1 MAKATRQSFGETIAR
16 LGAKHPELVVI
27 DCDLG
32 KSTQTGAFMK
42 KHPERYFE
50 LGIAEQ
56 NAIGVAAGMAL
67 AGKTPIVTSFSCFLI
82 GRLETIR
89 IAVAYNQTNVKLVGT
104 HAGIG
109 IGDDGTSQMALED
122 VAAMRALPHMTV
134 LQPADD
140 IEAQQA
146 VEWMIKH
153 KGPVFM
159 RLTRQKMPDLHSS
172 DYKFQIGVCDTVHE
186 PQKTEGK
193 LQATIFASGGPIGHA
208 VQAAKDLKGRGFA
221 VAVVNAGTLKPFDSE
236 AVRRAAER
244 SQRIVTVEDHN
255 ENGGLGSAVC
265 EALAESGKACPVV
278 RVAVR
283 DFGESATGEELYQ
296 KYGLSSDHIAE
307 ACLRNLQ

>member
-1 MAKATRQSFGETIAR
+1 MPKATRQSFGETIAR
-16 LGAKHPELVVI
+16 LGSKYPELVVI

-42 KHPERYFE
+42 KYPDRYFE

-56 NAIGVAAGMAL
+56 NAVGVAAGLAL

-89 IAVAYNQTNVKLVGT
+89 IAVAYNKTNVKLVGT

-109 IGDDGTSQMALED
+109 IGDDGTSQMGLED
-122 VAAMRALPHMTV
+122 VAAMRALPNMTV

-140 IEAQQA
+140 VEAQQA
-146 VEWMIKH
+146 VEWMIQH
-153 KGPVFM
+153 QGPVFI
-159 RLTRQKMPDLHSS
+159 RLTRQKMPDLHSP
-172 DYKFQIGVCDTVHE
+172 DYKFQIGVCDTVHD
-186 PQKTEGK
+186 PGKIEGK

-208 VQAAKDLKGRGFA
+208 VQAAKDLQGRGFA
-221 VAVVNAGTLKPFDSE
+221 VRVVNAGTLKPFDSE
-236 AVRRAAER
+236 AVRRAAEQ
-244 SQRIVTVEDHN
+244 SQRLVSVEDHN
-255 ENGGLGSAVC
+255 VNGGLGSAVC

-296 KYGLSSDHIAE
+296 KYGLSSDHIEE